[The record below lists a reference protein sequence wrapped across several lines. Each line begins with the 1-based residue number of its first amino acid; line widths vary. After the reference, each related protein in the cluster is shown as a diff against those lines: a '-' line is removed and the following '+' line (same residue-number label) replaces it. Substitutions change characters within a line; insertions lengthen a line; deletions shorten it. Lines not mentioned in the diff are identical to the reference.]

1 MADLKAHIDTFPL
14 EHLFQRLRLAGF
26 RLSPGDRLRA
36 LRVLG
41 GPGKTC
47 LQEPEKLKALL
58 APVLVRSEAEQ
69 LKFYEI
75 FDQYY
80 QEVSAPLELDPSSP
94 KENDWW
100 RWLLILPLLAGLW
113 YAYYALTQH
122 KPRQEELSVYID
134 GPSFG
139 AAGDTV
145 LLKNLSR
152 YSGDSSE
159 LSWRWSYV
167 NLATQKEEAFS
178 TDQFDWSL
186 IVPSLDSGSY
196 RREIRLAVHHPEK
209 DTVYQATLPF
219 TVLCPAAPAVTG
231 ITGPQQLE
239 VGQEANF
246 RTLFSEESL
255 YLKGTGEEAQLTG
268 AASNWAFTWEFG
280 DGTQEEGTYLARH
293 QYAQNG
299 QYRVRLT
306 VSDTTAKGF
315 CVATQTLEV
324 KVGQDQAFLPLFEL
338 REDQLSV
345 LATWAWGFYVIL
357 ALLGVGL
364 LYYWVRWLVHRR
376 KPLTAQQIEDARD
389 EAFAARFA
397 HSDKAPYFI
406 PLRDQSAAITFSSVQ
421 LRFADALRLRQEGL
435 RKELDMT
442 KTLQATIDRGGFPD
456 VRFRYATQ
464 PSEYLCL
471 IDEQNRASHLGELFK
486 YLARSLSA
494 QDVNLEVYYYRKH
507 LSQCWNA
514 YFPKGRTLDQLQR
527 AYPNHRLL
535 VFGDLHELID
545 PHAAGQPRL
554 RLGAAAVLRQWPLR
568 LLFTPVPPV
577 SWSYREKLLA
587 RVFSV
592 FSTDTEGLSAATLYI
607 ENEGELLP
615 DGAAYDRWQNRQQEQ
630 RRDADTEH
638 RNWRRWRY
646 IKEYLQAYDEDLVR
660 WFKALAV
667 FPLPSWEMTIA
678 IGKALEVAVT
688 YDNLLRLARI
698 PTLQSERFDE
708 RLRRELMA
716 ELDETDEYLAR
727 TAVQAEL
734 SAVKTI
740 SAGSHAHRDL
750 ETALAIQDF
759 ALAPEEEGHRDT
771 LRFLLR
777 RNLLTPAQE
786 ADLDRIADRETG
798 GRMLRMTKGGS
809 SLDHSPKSIRDW
821 LEEDTDIQLDAP
833 TPPSADN
840 RKDLRRAL
848 WFTAAYVILLALGWK
863 FGASDA
869 LYRLAFAE
877 TPEQRAER
885 PAEPLRNYILVKE
898 TAVIDSAIIYNN
910 QGVRQARIGENRD
923 TLAAR
928 YFEQALG
935 AANSL
940 LYGKGEEFNGK
951 AVPYSLA
958 NANLARLYFNAAAAN
973 LNAYLQ
979 DSLGQAIL
987 PRSLALLDQAYISD
1001 SVALDVLHARGV
1013 VHYYAGSPED
1023 SSLYYYRLLDSLD
1036 YFTNLDYTPNLETL
1050 LGRERSRIVAVD
1062 VSEIGGQALEVSVE
1076 YYYDPSVDR
1085 EVEMV
1090 MEPQGDGNQPA
1101 IQPQSLSPGA
1111 GTLTFRLAP
1120 PRAQPGALKSLR
1132 VQMRRRNETTVID
1145 KKEIAYQH
1153 DWNAPA
1159 PRQRTTTQPPTPN
1172 KVNRFEL
1179 RGQLLDAATQ
1189 EPIAEQALVL
1199 TEQPNR
1205 GVKIPLTFNGK
1216 TDFYGEYVLRGD
1228 LEGHLTSTFV
1238 LEVIADGYKTY
1249 RKTFQFGEEL
1259 LKERPLTLA
1268 PISLEKNIP
1277 RPRMELISGGG
1288 FQMGSSEKGAYND
1301 ELPAHEVIVG
1311 NFYLG
1316 TREVT
1321 FAEYD
1326 LFCDLT
1332 AHVKP
1337 DDEGWGRN
1345 QRPVINIS
1353 WLDAATYCNWL
1364 SEQHGYTPVY
1374 EINLKSGSASLRS
1387 EKGRIPNGY
1396 RLPTE
1401 AEWEYAARGGVM
1413 GDKSERYSGSNNLSE
1428 VGWYE
1433 ANSKDQTHPVAQ
1445 LQPNNAGIYDMSGN
1459 VWEWCFDWY
1468 GEYPSTPQRGP
1479 IGPDAGS
1486 HRIIRGG
1493 AWLQSADDCRVSTRQ
1508 YRRPEEKTVYIGFR
1522 LARN

>member
-14 EHLFQRLRLAGF
+14 EHLFQRLTLAGF

-36 LRVLG
+36 LHVLG
-41 GPGKTC
+41 GPGKTY
-47 LQEPEKLKALL
+47 LREPEQLKALL

-80 QEVSAPLELDPSSP
+80 LEVSAPLELEKTPIR
-94 KENDWW
+94 ENDWW

-122 KPRQEELSVYID
+122 RPQQEKLSVYID
-134 GPSFG
+134 GPAFG

-167 NLATQKEEAFS
+167 NLATQKEEVFD
-178 TDQFDWSL
+178 TQQFDWPL
-186 IVPSLDSGSY
+186 IVPALDSGSY
-196 RREIRLAVHHPEK
+196 RKEIRLAVHHPKE
-209 DTVYQATLPF
+209 DTVYQATLSF
-219 TVLCPAAPAVTG
+219 TVLCTEAPAVRG
-231 ITGPQQLE
+231 ISGARQLE
-239 VGQEANF
+239 IGEQVDF
-246 RTLFSEESL
+246 RTLFEQEELFILRSA
-255 YLKGTGEEAQLTG
+255 EEEQLTG
-268 AASNWAFTWEFG
+268 TALNWAFTWEFG
-280 DGTQEEGTYLARH
+280 DGTQEEGTYFASH
-293 QYAQNG
+293 TYAQNG

-306 VSDTTAKGF
+306 VRDTTAKGF
-315 CVATQTLEV
+315 CVTTQSLEV
-324 KVGQDQAFLPLFEL
+324 KVGKDQAFLPLFEL
-338 REDQLSV
+338 RKDKLSM
-345 LATWAWGFYVIL
+345 LATWAWGFYVAL
-357 ALLGVGL
+357 ALLGISL
-364 LYYWVRWLVHRR
+364 LYYWLRWLMRR
-376 KPLTAQQIEDARD
+376 KKPLTPQQQEDARE
-389 EAFAARFA
+389 EAFSARFA

-406 PLRDQSAAITFSSVQ
+406 PLRDQSSAIKFSAVQ
-421 LRFADALRLRQEGL
+421 LRLADALRLRQEGL
-435 RKELDMT
+435 RKEMDIA
-442 KTLQATIDRGGFPD
+442 KTLQATIDRGGFPE
-456 VRFRYATQ
+456 VRFRFATQ

-486 YLARSLSA
+486 HLARNLSA

-535 VFGDLHELID
+535 VFGDLHELAD

-554 RLGAAAVLRQWPLR
+554 RLGTAAVLRQWSLR

-587 RVFSV
+587 RIFNVFAV
-592 FSTDTEGLSAATLYI
+592 DTEGLSAAARYI

-615 DGAAYDRWQNRQQEQ
+615 DGTAFDRWQNRQQEQ
-630 RRDADTEH
+630 RSDADTEH

-646 IKEYLQAYDEDLVR
+646 IKEYLGAYDEELAR

-678 IGKALEVAVT
+678 IGKALEVDVT

-698 PTLQSERFDE
+698 PVLQSERFDE

-727 TAVQAEL
+727 AAVQAEL
-734 SAVKTI
+734 SAVQAI

-759 ALAPEEEGHRDT
+759 ALAPDEDDHRET

-798 GRMLRMTKGGS
+798 GRKMQMTKGGS
-809 SLDHSPKSIRDW
+809 QLARPPKSIRDW
-821 LEEDTDIQLDAP
+821 LEEDVDYELDAP
-833 TPPSADN
+833 APPPPSS

-848 WFTAAYVILLALGWK
+848 WLTAAYVVLLALGWK
-863 FGASDA
+863 FGATDA

-885 PAEPLRNYILVKE
+885 PADPLRNYIFVKE
-898 TAVIDSAIIYNN
+898 TAIIDSAIIYNN
-910 QGVRQARIGENRD
+910 QGVDQARIGGNSD

-928 YFEQALG
+928 YFQQAIA
-935 AANSL
+935 AANNL
-940 LYGKGEEFNGK
+940 FYGNGEEFNGQV
-951 AVPYSLA
+951 VPYSLA
-958 NANLARLYFNAAAAN
+958 NANLGRLYFNAAAAN

-979 DSLGQAIL
+979 DSLGQAVL
-987 PRSLALLDQAYISD
+987 PRSLALLEKAYISD
-1001 SVALDVLHARGV
+1001 SVALDVLHARGI
-1013 VHYYAGSPED
+1013 VHYYAGSPGD

-1036 YFTNLDYTPNLETL
+1036 YFSNLGYSPNLETL

-1062 VSEIGGQALEVSVE
+1062 ITDLGNQVLQINVD
-1076 YYYDPSVDR
+1076 YYHDHSVDR
-1085 EVEMV
+1085 EAEIVLDV
-1090 MEPQGDGNQPA
+1090 QGEGNQPA
-1101 IQPQSLSPGA
+1101 AQIEEISPGA
-1111 GTLTFRLAP
+1111 GSLTFRLSP
-1120 PRAQPGALKSLR
+1120 PATLPGKMNTLR
-1132 VQMRRRNETTVID
+1132 LQMRRRQETTIID
-1145 KKEIAYQH
+1145 KKETTYSH
-1153 DWNAPA
+1153 DWKAPVQQ
-1159 PRQRTTTQPPTPN
+1159 QRPTTPPPKPDRNT
-1172 KVNRFEL
+1172 RFEL
-1179 RGQLLDAATQ
+1179 RGQLLDASTQ
-1189 EPIAEQALVL
+1189 EPIAGQALVL
-1199 TEQPNR
+1199 AEQPNR
-1205 GVKIPLTFNGK
+1205 GARKLLTFNGK
-1216 TDFYGEYVLRGD
+1216 TDFYGEFVIGGD
-1228 LEGHLTSTFV
+1228 LASQTTSTFV
-1238 LEVIADGYKTY
+1238 LEVKIEGYKTY
-1249 RKTFQFGEEL
+1249 SKTFQFGDEL
-1259 LKERPLTLA
+1259 LKTNPVTLA
-1268 PISLEKNIP
+1268 PIYLEKNIP

-1288 FQMGSSEKGAYND
+1288 FEMGNGDKGAYDD
-1301 ELPAHEVIVG
+1301 ERPAHQVIVG
-1311 NFYLG
+1311 NYYLG
-1316 TREVT
+1316 IREVT

-1332 AHVKP
+1332 AKAKP
-1337 DDEGWGRN
+1337 NDEGWGRN
-1345 QRPVINIS
+1345 QRPVINVS
-1353 WLDAATYCNWL
+1353 WQDAAAYCNWL

-1374 EINLKSGSASLRS
+1374 ELNAKTGNASLRR
-1387 EKGRIPNGY
+1387 EKGSTPNGY

-1413 GDKSERYSGSNNLSE
+1413 GDKSERYAGSNNLSE

-1433 ANSKDQTHPVAQ
+1433 ANSKDQTQPVGQ
-1445 LQPNNAGIYDMSGN
+1445 LQPNNAGMYDMSGN
-1459 VWEWCFDWY
+1459 VWEWCYDWY
-1468 GEYPSTPQRGP
+1468 GGYPSTPQRGP
-1479 IGPDAGS
+1479 VGPDAGS

-1493 AWLQSADDCRVSTRQ
+1493 AWLQSADDCRVTTRQ

-1522 LARN
+1522 LARD